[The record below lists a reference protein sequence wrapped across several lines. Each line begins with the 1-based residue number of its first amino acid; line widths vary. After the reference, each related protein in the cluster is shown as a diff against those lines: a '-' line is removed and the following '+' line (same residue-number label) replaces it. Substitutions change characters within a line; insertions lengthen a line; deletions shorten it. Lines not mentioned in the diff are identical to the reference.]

1 MLLDKTLKV
10 FFCSEVDEKCDL
22 PHGGDV
28 RTKRKKK
35 KKKPCHGHC
44 TLCFV
49 ENLRAL
55 REVLLLG
62 HSSQGQM
69 AAIDG

>member
-10 FFCSEVDEKCDL
+10 FCSEEDEKCDL

-28 RTKRKKK
+28 CTKKEKKK
-35 KKKPCHGHC
+35 QPCHGHC